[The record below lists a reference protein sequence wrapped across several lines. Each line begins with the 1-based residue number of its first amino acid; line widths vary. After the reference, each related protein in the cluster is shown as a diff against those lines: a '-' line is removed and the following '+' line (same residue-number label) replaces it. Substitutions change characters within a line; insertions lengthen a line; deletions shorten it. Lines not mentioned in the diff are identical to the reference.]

1 MDMEI
6 VRAAEVGHEA
16 AARKA
21 AAVLAAGGIIIY
33 PTDTLY
39 GIGADAL
46 NPAALERVRRLK
58 ARDPKKPLSI
68 LVADYAAMDA
78 HGDVSD
84 EARALAE
91 RFLPGALTLIIP
103 AKPHLP
109 KDVTHNDAVGMR
121 IPDDPFTRALAA
133 AYPNP
138 VTATSANMAGTTTPE
153 TADVMAAHFGANIAY
168 VDLIVDDGPRAG
180 GTPSTVVVFIEGRLH
195 VIREGAIS
203 KTELGI

>member
-1 MDMEI
+1 MEI
-6 VRAAEVGHEA
+6 VRVADVGHEA
-16 AARKA
+16 AALRA
-21 AAVLAAGGIIIY
+21 AEVLRRGGIIIY

-68 LVADYAAMDA
+68 LVADRAAMEA
-78 HGDVSD
+78 HGEVEDA
-84 EARALAE
+84 ARSLAE
-91 RFLPGALTLIIP
+91 RFLPGALTLVVT

-109 KDVTHNDAVGMR
+109 KDVTHNGAVGMR
-121 IPDDPFTRALAA
+121 IPKDPFTRALAA

-153 TADVMAAHFGANIAY
+153 TAGAMIAHFGPSITL

-180 GTPSTVVVFIEGRLH
+180 GTPSTVVLFIEGRPRI
-195 VIREGAIS
+195 VREGAIS
-203 KTELGI
+203 KQELGL